1 MLDFDFLILVTSVQ
15 YHFGNIFGFASF
27 FVKTIIENIERVRVV
42 VDILINIIIRIII
55 IIISVFHRIFKEINF
70 KTKKQKKK

>member
-55 IIISVFHRIFKEINF
+55 ISVFHRIFKEINF